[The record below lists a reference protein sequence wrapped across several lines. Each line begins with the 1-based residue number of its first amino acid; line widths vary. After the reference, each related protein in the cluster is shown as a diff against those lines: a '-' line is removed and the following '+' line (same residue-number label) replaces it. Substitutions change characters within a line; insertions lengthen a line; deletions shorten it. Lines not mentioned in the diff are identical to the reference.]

1 MRHFESFS
9 KGSFPFRGALRERDK
24 ENQLGPV
31 IISSVC
37 LAPLLSFFSFSQKTF
52 LALYPSPI
60 SPLQQKLPWLEEQRE
75 EGERER
81 ENNKSELSHLSLL
94 FFFFFSSSTF
104 ALLYRHQREK
114 PFPSSTS
121 NSARGRRER
130 KAPTDKKRTR
140 EELLKYGFEGMGCG
154 EYWPRIHAE
163 RERPQNVTPR
173 ESDGRFPC
181 FSIFLL
187 LFLDLSREFMH
198 ERTSAKKE
206 RRRKEGKHK
215 GFFRSAFRKGL

>member
-1 MRHFESFS
+1 MPTAVYHSWYVKNSKVHCRHQGLVSWLSLPLSVPGLKLHFESGRKVQNKSGS
-9 KGSFPFRGALRERDK
+9 KSSIASLWEFLKGGFPFREAPRERDK

-94 FFFFFSSSTF
+94 FFF
-104 ALLYRHQREK
+104 L
-114 PFPSSTS
+114 
-121 NSARGRRER
+121 
-130 KAPTDKKRTR
+130 
-140 EELLKYGFEGMGCG
+140 
-154 EYWPRIHAE
+154 
-163 RERPQNVTPR
+163 
-173 ESDGRFPC
+173 
-181 FSIFLL
+181 FLL
-187 LFLDLSREFMH
+187 LLHFRTVVPPPTWEALSILHIQQR
-198 ERTSAKKE
+198 
-206 RRRKEGKHK
+206 
-215 GFFRSAFRKGL
+215 